1 MNAQRSVWFPPPP
14 IVQQKYAIYFGGFF
28 DHRQWYEYGRSRIR
42 LWWTDDEM
50 KRLAYREL
58 SISAEL
64 VDLIND
70 FPRGLAPPLASVTHD
85 NMILFLRVLARRD
98 GIRALYVV
106 CNPERVLRYGL
117 VPLQVQP
124 PTHLNV
130 ATTVT
135 VDGGSWTW
143 DGRYVWPIFYDLP
156 GPIGAER
163 NGADLFT
170 CRLDTEQGLAEQ
182 PIRLFDGYIQIIEQ
196 DVERA
201 FVGYDFYD
209 AGWVATDMQ
218 ATNAIVANIIDFYS
232 YPDTSTDIL
241 YDLLSDYTF
250 ESKYLPDGPV
260 PLRIS
265 RFGVTSPR
273 AWLVGT
279 FPVGPA
285 WAVMF
290 YPGYPPTE
298 ENSFLRIFVGERAA
312 VNIPIVYPD
321 RKPYYKTTSTGLPY
335 DLVDATSSW
344 RVYENT
350 KLLRCRGNTATI
362 LLSEKKFPTGQDRLD
377 VLIEYDLASGMAVR
391 DLVVPSIYPYWGME
405 HSGTILAK
413 PMMTSSKGRLKL
425 P

>member
-1 MNAQRSVWFPPPP
+1 MNAQRSVWSPPPP
-14 IVQQKYAIYFGGFF
+14 RVQQKYATYFGGFF
-28 DHRQWYEYGRSRIR
+28 DHREWYEYGRSRIR
-42 LWWTDDEM
+42 LWWTDAEM
-50 KRLAYREL
+50 NRLAYREL
-58 SISAEL
+58 SIPTEL

-85 NMILFLRVLARRD
+85 NIILFLRVLARRD

-106 CNPERVLRYGL
+106 CDPERVLRYGL
-117 VPLQVQP
+117 VPLQVPP
-124 PTHLNV
+124 PTHLAV
-130 ATTVT
+130 STTVT

-143 DGRYVWPIFYDLP
+143 DGRYVWPLFYDLP
-156 GPIGAER
+156 GPPGAER

-196 DVERA
+196 GEEFA

-209 AGWVATDMQ
+209 AGWLATDLQ
-218 ATNAIVANIIDFYS
+218 ATNAIIANIIDFYR

-265 RFGVTSPR
+265 RVGASYPSVR
-273 AWLVGT
+273 LLGT

-285 WAVMF
+285 WAVRF
-290 YPGYPPTE
+290 LPSLPPTE
-298 ENSFLRIFVGERAA
+298 ENGFLRIFVGEQAA
-312 VNIPIVYPD
+312 VNIPIVLSAS
-321 RKPYYKTTSTGLPY
+321 RPYYRTTSTGLPY
-335 DLVDATSSW
+335 DLVAATSRW
-344 RVYENT
+344 HMYGIT
-350 KLLRCRGNTATI
+350 KLLRCSSNTATI
-362 LLSEKKFPTGQDRLD
+362 VFRETKFPTEQDLLD
-377 VLIEYDLASGMAVR
+377 VLVEYDLASGMAVK
-391 DLVVPSIYPYWGME
+391 DLVVPSILPEWGMRHE
-405 HSGTILAK
+405 GTILAV
-413 PMMTSSKGRLKL
+413 PHMTSSKGRLEL